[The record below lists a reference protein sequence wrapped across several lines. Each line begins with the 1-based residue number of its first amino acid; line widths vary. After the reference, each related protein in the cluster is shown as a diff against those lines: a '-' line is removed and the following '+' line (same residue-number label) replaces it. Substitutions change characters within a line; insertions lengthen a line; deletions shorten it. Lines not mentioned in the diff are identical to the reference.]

1 MIFTSAMM
9 HHIMAENPSGNH
21 PTRCW
26 HPQYWSRQNTRAAF
40 AKNCYQADQKTLFIE
55 APFLVCGVM
64 RGRRGLTVWREGGV
78 QGGANGIAR
87 YWLSHLGLL
96 LPGELV
102 DATWFAN

>member
-26 HPQYWSRQNTRAAF
+26 HPQYWPRQNTRAAF
-40 AKNCYQADQKTLFIE
+40 AKNYHQADQKTLFIE

-78 QGGANGIAR
+78 QGGGKR
-87 YWLSHLGLL
+87 DCKVLVKPPRPV

-102 DATWFAN
+102 DAT